1 MKIYLVAFGKLK
13 APGIRETVDYY
24 VRNTKVFCPIE
35 EVELKALP
43 VPDKSAATRL
53 LIQEKEGAILTGKL
67 SGILSSRGVFY
78 LLDERGKASPTLD
91 WAASLRS
98 LEESS
103 IPEVAFCIGSSLGF
117 SASIKKKAR
126 GLFSLGPQT
135 LSHEIARLVTAE
147 QIFRSLSVLRG
158 HPYHHEGA

>member
-24 VRNTKVFCPIE
+24 VRNTRAFTPIE
-35 EVELKALP
+35 EIEIKPLP
-43 VPDKSAATRL
+43 VPDKSFATRS
-53 LIQEKEGAILTGKL
+53 LIQVKEAVLLEDRLKNL
-67 SGILSSRGVFY
+67 LSSRGVFY
-78 LLDERGKASPTLD
+78 LLDEKGKPAVTLE
-91 WAASLRS
+91 WANRIREI
-98 LEESS
+98 EEGS

-117 SASIKKKAR
+117 SDTIRNKAR

-147 QIFRSLSVLRG
+147 QIYRALSVIRG
-158 HPYHHEGA
+158 HPYHHEG